1 MEKVRKY
8 ESRKIEICRNCGG
21 SGMVHPQVE
30 GNWLLRRMQCPDRLV
45 ACDVCGGTGRVRK
58 LVEITVTVESFNS
71 PAASGTPSQRGKG

>member
-1 MEKVRKY
+1 MTIMEKVRQY
-8 ESRKIEICRNCGG
+8 ESSKIEICRNCGG

-58 LVEITVTVESFNS
+58 HTEITVTVCSF
-71 PAASGTPSQRGKG
+71 Q